1 MNLSNPK
8 HFAPRK
14 SGRGVTPRWF
24 VCALALIAAGGV
36 AQSSRADEPPIDLDN
51 NWWDRAVDFCSLYI
65 VTDCAITRPGWHV
78 DVAMPLKGFSAV
90 CCSDKGLTIQTGQT
104 ISYTG
109 EASGTYE
116 GACAKF
122 AVKFSATNS
131 FTSMQTIPMATSKC
145 GCTIPVVHARYYV
158 YEETKTCQP
167 YISLNPLDAPMPFR
181 TKRQKRIPLIPEIR
195 PVTYPSPKP
204 CPDCPTPPRFD
215 QQSQP
220 GTTTDIRPWDTERD
234 GPTPDQAGAFVDTRQ
249 LPSIEVDMT
258 EFFEQRGIA
267 STLDLNLFEIRSI
280 VQELRY
286 TNAMPPVAGSP
297 SSRATIIMGK
307 SMRLDGRAGS
317 LEARLR
323 KNAVIMVSSS
333 DYGDFNQDGLRDG
346 DDIILLQDAILRGNL
361 KMSENRLYDIDGD
374 GSVTQDDLATWLRL

>member
-1 MNLSNPK
+1 
-8 HFAPRK
+8 
-14 SGRGVTPRWF
+14 
-24 VCALALIAAGGV
+24 
-36 AQSSRADEPPIDLDN
+36 
-51 NWWDRAVDFCSLYI
+51 
-65 VTDCAITRPGWHV
+65 
-78 DVAMPLKGFSAV
+78 MPLKGFTAV
-90 CCSDKGLTIQTGQT
+90 CCSDLGLTIQTGQT
-104 ISYTG
+104 ISYSG

-131 FTSMQTIPMATSKC
+131 FTSSQTIPMATSKC
-145 GCTIPVVHARYYV
+145 GCTIPVVHARFYV
-158 YEETKTCQP
+158 YDEIKTCQP
-167 YISLNPLDAPMPFR
+167 PFIGLSPMDAQPPYR
-181 TKRQKRIPLIPEIR
+181 TKRQKQIPLVPEIR
-195 PVTYPSPKP
+195 PVTYPSSPP
-204 CPDCPTPPRFD
+204 CTDCPTPPRFD
-215 QQSQP
+215 QQTQP

-234 GPTPDQAGAFVDTRQ
+234 GPTPGQAGAFVDTRQ
-249 LPSIEVDMT
+249 LPSIQVDMT

-297 SSRATIIMGK
+297 STRATIIMGT

-317 LEARLR
+317 LEAKLR
-323 KNAVIMVSSS
+323 KTAMYMVASSS
-333 DYGDFNQDGLRDG
+333 YGDFNQDGRRDG

-361 KMSENRLYDIDGD
+361 KMSENRLFDIDGD